1 MAQYLDPKAYLTFS
15 RVFGKHPDLTISFL
29 NALLPL
35 KEGEEIK
42 EIEYLPTELYPK
54 EAWKKNSML
63 DVQCKDIQGKR
74 FQIKVQMIWSSE
86 FTYRFLF
93 NDNKKVYIQQM
104 ADELLQPV
112 YSLNLVNEIYEPD
125 MEEFYHYYTMVHE
138 ERTDKVID
146 GLHLIFVELPK
157 FQPHTLKEKKMAV
170 LWLRY
175 LTEIT
180 DRTRQIP
187 QELLDSPDVGKA
199 VKILE
204 KSAYTDAQ
212 LAGYEQFWDA
222 VSVEKTIMISSER
235 KGRAEGLAEGRAEG
249 MQIGERR
256 KQLEIAHKLKSMG
269 LSVEEIMEGTG
280 LTAEEIEQL

>member
-1 MAQYLDPKAYLTFS
+1 MAQYLDPKADLTFKL
-15 RVFGKHPDLTISFL
+15 VFGEHPDLVISLL

-35 KEGEEIK
+35 KEGEEIE
-42 EIEYLPTELYPK
+42 EIEYLPTELHPEK
-54 EAWKKNSML
+54 PWKKNSIV
-63 DVQCKDIQGKR
+63 DVRCKDVCGRQFI
-74 FQIKVQMIWSSE
+74 VEMQMIWSSE
-86 FTYRFLF
+86 FKQRVLF
-93 NDNKKVYIQQM
+93 NAMRQLNIGEQY
-104 ADELLQPV
+104 ELLQPV

-125 MEEFYHYYTMVHE
+125 MEEFYHYYTMMHE
-138 ERTDKVID
+138 ERTDEVID

-222 VSVEKTIMISSER
+222 VSVEKTIMISSEK
-235 KGRAEGLAEGRAEG
+235 KGERT
-249 MQIGERR
+249 GERR
-256 KQLEIAHKLKSMG
+256 KQLEIARKFKAMG
-269 LSVEEIMEGTG
+269 LSTKQIAEGTG
-280 LTAEEIEQL
+280 LTAAEIEQL

>member
-1 MAQYLDPKAYLTFS
+1 MAQYLDPKADLTFKL
-15 RVFGKHPDLTISFL
+15 VFGEHPDLVISFL

-35 KEGEEIK
+35 KEGEEIE
-42 EIEYLPTELYPK
+42 EIEYLPTELHPEK
-54 EAWKKNSML
+54 PWKKNSIV
-63 DVQCKDIQGKR
+63 DVRCKDIRGRQ
-74 FQIKVQMIWSSE
+74 FIVEMQMIWSSE
-86 FTYRFLF
+86 FKQRVLF
-93 NDNKKVYIQQM
+93 NASKAYVRQLDSGEQY
-104 ADELLQPV
+104 ELLQPV

-180 DRTRQIP
+180 DRTKQIP
-187 QELLDSPDVGKA
+187 QELLDSPEVGKA

-222 VSVEKTIMISSER
+222 VSVEKTLMISSER
-235 KGRAEGLAEGRAEG
+235 KGRAEGRAEG
-249 MQIGERR
+249 KAEEKIAIAR
-256 KQLEIAHKLKSMG
+256 KFKAMG
-269 LSVEEIMEGTG
+269 LSTEQIAEGTG
-280 LTAEEIEQL
+280 LTAEEIELL